1 MIWLVFNLSKM
12 TVTLKMIFW
21 GDSVWF
27 IQLLKGRAKSS
38 QWKIAIPF
46 SKQIKSPWR
55 GRKLHWWGSATSL
68 RTLGQTSHFCLQ
80 FHKLQHGGSG
90 DLGSGETLTV
100 AQLASCPL
108 PQGQRLPYRV
118 PGATLC
124 KIIKMG
130 ETAQSRDA
138 MAFCSVGQ
146 MSEGTAVTREAQRTA
161 SENLIYSFNPLGN
174 LRR

>member
-55 GRKLHWWGSATSL
+55 GRKIHWWGSATSL

-90 DLGSGETLTV
+90 DPGSGETLTV
-100 AQLASCPL
+100 AQLAALSLKVKGLHTGCQEP
-108 PQGQRLPYRV
+108 PY
-118 PGATLC
+118 A
-124 KIIKMG
+124 KS
-130 ETAQSRDA
+130 SRWGKLHKA
-138 MAFCSVGQ
+138 EMQWLSALWVRCQKVQ
-146 MSEGTAVTREAQRTA
+146 
-161 SENLIYSFNPLGN
+161 L
-174 LRR
+174 